1 MNCPKCN
8 AQIVQPA
15 RFCHL
20 CGEGLPEGTEEAQL
34 SPAAQMRQAAAR
46 IGGGPAGDEAE
57 LWSGTYSPKAMIGA
71 WITAGVISCAAI
83 VGWIVWMPPGIW
95 WLGLV
100 GILFVVWGYSAL
112 MLLYR
117 RLSVRYQ
124 LTSRR
129 FIHQRGLLRRL
140 TDRIEVID
148 IDDITVEQGFI
159 ERLLGVGSIRIT
171 SSDRTHPELRLPG
184 IENVQEVAAVFDN
197 ARLAERRRRSLHL
210 EQI

>member
-20 CGEGLPEGTEEAQL
+20 CGEGLPEGAEEDQL
-34 SPAAQMRQAAAR
+34 SPAARMQQAAAR
-46 IGGGPAGDEAE
+46 ATGGGEQEEE

-71 WITAGVISCAAI
+71 WVLAALISSVLIA
-83 VGWIVWMPPGIW
+83 GWIAWMPSGVW
-95 WLGLV
+95 WLVLAGA
-100 GILFVVWGYSAL
+100 LFVVWDYPAIV
-112 MLLYR
+112 LLYR
-117 RLSVRYQ
+117 RLGTYYQ
-124 LTSRR
+124 LTTRR
-129 FIHQRGLLRRL
+129 FIHQRGFLHRV

-159 ERLLGVGSIRIT
+159 ERLMGVGTIRIS

-184 IENVQEVAAVFDN
+184 IENVQQVSVIFDN
-197 ARLAERRRRSLHL
+197 ARLAERRRRSLHV